1 MLDIN
6 LAPRGSKSSG
16 RRGHRGDAE
25 DTEKTINLGMAID
38 NYYIADQFSLLSRL
52 MDIHGENS
60 FKSKSYAAAAF
71 NIEKL
76 PSQLTEIPAEKLASI
91 KGIGDSTAKKVV
103 EIIQTG
109 KLGAL
114 QDLITKT
121 PPGVLEMLNIKGLGP
136 KKIATV
142 WKEMEIESLG
152 ELLYACNE
160 NRLSRYK
167 GFGEKTQKNVQD
179 AIEFYNKNQGSHL
192 YAEIEPYATAI
203 DKTIK
208 EKFGENN
215 SELTGE
221 FRRQLEIVDNL
232 EWVTTAPVKSLKSF
246 FETNNFKTTEE
257 RPDLIQVSGPENIRM
272 KFHTT
277 DKSDFYNKLFETSSS
292 PEFMDSFRSH
302 KNWGQLGK
310 AAAEQDIFNTVGA
323 IYLPAYYRERA
334 KDIERKELG
343 AHITLNDIKAI
354 IHSHSTWSDGVNT
367 IEEMAKACIAKGY
380 EYLVISDHSKSA
392 FYANG
397 LSEERIKEQHK
408 YIDELNSKY
417 APFKIFKSIE
427 CDILNDGSLDYSNN
441 VLATFDLVI
450 TSIHSNLKMNE
461 EKAMLRI
468 LNAVKNPFT
477 TILGHMTGRLLLS
490 RPGYPVDYK
499 KVIDTC
505 AENKVAIE
513 LNAHPRRLDI
523 DWRWIDYAL
532 DKNVLI
538 SIDPDAHSV
547 EGFEDCK
554 YGVLVAQKAGV
565 TKENNLSSFGL
576 KEFEE
581 YLKKRNSR

>member
-1 MLDIN
+1 M
-6 LAPRGSKSSG
+6 P
-16 RRGHRGDAE
+16 
-25 DTEKTINLGMAID
+25 ID

-76 PSQLTEIPAEKLASI
+76 PSPLTEIPTEKLASI
-91 KGIGDSTAKKVV
+91 KGIGDSTAKKVM

-109 KLGAL
+109 KFAAL
-114 QDLITKT
+114 EDLVKKT
-121 PPGVLEMLNIKGLGP
+121 PPGVLEMMKIKGLGP

-167 GFGEKTQKNVQD
+167 GFGEKTQQNVQE

-192 YAEIEPYATAI
+192 YAEIEPYARAI

-302 KNWGQLGK
+302 KNWGKLGK

-343 AHITLNDIKAI
+343 AHITLKDIKAI

-367 IEEMAKACIAKGY
+367 VEEMAKACIAKGY

-450 TSIHSNLKMNE
+450 TSIHSNLKMTE

-490 RPGYPVDYK
+490 RPGYPLDYK
-499 KVIDTC
+499 KVIDAC

-532 DKNVLI
+532 EKNVLI

-547 EGFEDCK
+547 EGFDDCQVRGTCCAK
-554 YGVLVAQKAGV
+554 SGCDEGK
-565 TKENNLSSFGL
+565 
-576 KEFEE
+576 
-581 YLKKRNSR
+581 